1 MRVPG
6 RNCAGTRIFPLL
18 SSFNS
23 LLITDIAVNRFKL
36 ILLPA
41 VLVFASCADEG
52 NEPAPAAGRE
62 ISFNFTQDA
71 PAASRAHDDA
81 PLAPRPFTLVSDDAA
96 DTTTLQAWMTVDDM
110 SAPAMRPSRGLPVTG
125 ADGITG
131 FKAYSFYYSAADAV
145 PTVFFADED
154 VTRAGTNL
162 YQTSQKYFW
171 PDAGKN
177 LSFRALV
184 GATDAST
191 KVTLSATAP
200 GEIDIDYTVPAQAA
214 DQPDLMLARTAPLNT
229 PGTPVPLSFTHL
241 CTQVKFVIGS
251 QMQPGTIK
259 SITLSGIKSH
269 GVYAATDGWTVTDT
283 EREFTITP
291 GRATTGTETPGTL
304 IPAEEL
310 TLMMLPQTLSPT
322 ARLTVEFQNKYKT
335 YTMSA
340 PLTGS
345 WTMGKV
351 TAYSIGISPK
361 PEITLDEVI
370 PEQDATYVVWKPT
383 VTIKNAP
390 EGTQW
395 RVNIA
400 VADNPHATL
409 RPSVQLAA
417 EVNEFAKN
425 GFWTDITY
433 DEINNTQTS
442 ARGDVTYTGTGNGS
456 FPLYVYLPE
465 NASTANRTYTMT
477 VSLVGDENVR
487 ETRTITQLPPAWSG
501 DAGWE
506 QIQDLRV
513 PFGFDW
519 DYVVC
524 YGYTYTNTLLQT
536 NANRNFCNKV
546 IEKGGATNY
555 ATLKEHYY
563 DRVGLSDRYR
573 YYIEVDYGKL
583 NAMNFDYE
591 FSNSD
596 GLKNTEAILDYAGFV
611 ATRSFQTY
619 IEAVKKSETGHEQES
634 AFRMG
639 NGTTGEAP
647 APTGNRQPGENNA
660 VSECLKKNRYN
671 LRITQGENNKVTK
684 PEFSSDG
691 IVWYLPASG
700 QFGSL
705 PATVKDAIVPAD
717 CWSSTVVKAAGTDGR
732 YYTKS
737 GAGADVWRL
746 ETKGVRAVRK
756 PL

>member
-110 SAPAMRPSRGLPVTG
+110 SAPSASRSSRGLPVTG

-131 FKAYSFYYSAADAV
+131 FKAYSFFYSAADGV

-184 GATDAST
+184 GATDAT
-191 KVTLSATAP
+191 TVTASATAP

-241 CTQVKFVIGS
+241 CAQVKFVIGS

-310 TLMMLPQTLSPT
+310 TMMMLPQTLGPT
-322 ARLTVEFQNKYKT
+322 ARLTVEFDDAFTGNQRT
-335 YTMSA
+335 LSA
-340 PLTGS
+340 SLADQVWS
-345 WTMGKV
+345 QGKS
-351 TAYSIGISPK
+351 TAYHIGISPEFK
-361 PEITLDEVI
+361 LEFTADVQQ
-370 PEQDATYVVWKPT
+370 QDAHYVVCNSGVRISGLPAGKSWTLTITSDDASDPSVIVTDDMEPVVREFVGKGYWLDKKMT
-383 VTIKNAP
+383 DGVATNESTRGTNTIKKS
-390 EGTQW
+390 G
-395 RVNIA
+395 
-400 VADNPHATL
+400 
-409 RPSVQLAA
+409 S
-417 EVNEFAKN
+417 
-425 GFWTDITY
+425 
-433 DEINNTQTS
+433 
-442 ARGDVTYTGTGNGS
+442 GD
-456 FPLYVYLPE
+456 FPLTIFLPE
-465 NASTANRTYTMT
+465 NINTANRTYTL
-477 VSLVGDENVR
+477 SLSVDGAMPQY
-487 ETRTITQLPPAWSG
+487 TLTQTITQLCPARQG
-501 DAGWE
+501 NIGWE
-506 QIQDLRV
+506 QIEEPIQGV
-513 PFGFDW
+513 FGFNYIARHV
-519 DYVVC
+519 YV
-524 YGYTYTNTLLQT
+524 YNKSTSENEANTIADRMRELITTYSADDFTGIAVFYNWRTVGFRHYV
-536 NANRNFCNKV
+536 NV
-546 IEKGGATNY
+546 NY
-555 ATLKEHYY
+555 ASLNGMKNGTISMSRTDGLSNTRGMFTFAGTAISGNFENALKLMR
-563 DRVGLSDRYR
+563 RVGDSTSDAYR
-573 YYIEVDYGKL
+573 ERASNDPSTVPEFVRGTIESTNQIL
-583 NAMNFDYE
+583 AM
-591 FSNSD
+591 
-596 GLKNTEAILDYAGFV
+596 AA
-611 ATRSFQTY
+611 
-619 IEAVKKSETGHEQES
+619 
-634 AFRMG
+634 
-639 NGTTGEAP
+639 
-647 APTGNRQPGENNA
+647 
-660 VSECLKKNRYN
+660 KKNRYYLN
-671 LRITQGENNKVTK
+671 TATI
-684 PEFSSDG
+684 DG
-691 IVWYLPASG
+691 NETTTPLIKAEDIVWFIPACD
-700 QFGSL
+700 QFAG
-705 PATVKDAIVPAD
+705 VPAWID
-717 CWSSTVVKAAGTDGR
+717 GTTMTRSEYWSSTATTANNNTQAYDAAVVATDRGTMKKLR
-732 YYTKS
+732 VART
-737 GAGADVWRL
+737 L
-746 ETKGVRAVRK
+746 
-756 PL
+756 